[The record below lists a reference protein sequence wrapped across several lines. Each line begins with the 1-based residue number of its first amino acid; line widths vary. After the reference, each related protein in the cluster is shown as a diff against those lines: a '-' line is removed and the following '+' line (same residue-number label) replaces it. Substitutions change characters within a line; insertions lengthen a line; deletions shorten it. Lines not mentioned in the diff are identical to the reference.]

1 MLIQIEF
8 KKSFLLEIFVGVWQ
22 ELRILF
28 NLSDFVEVFSKNFR
42 AIRGTN
48 PLSCLFDD
56 FLNYL
61 VFDNFFDIDRVM
73 SLFENAILA
82 VVFYFHIVQQLQP
95 QIFQFIRVIFEQIE
109 VVSHSGQYLVKLCL

>member
-1 MLIQIEF
+1 MLVQIEF
-8 KKSFLLEIFVGVWQ
+8 KISFLLEIFVGVWQ

-28 NLSDFVEVFSKNFR
+28 NLPDFVEVFSKNFR
-42 AIRGTN
+42 AIWGAN

-61 VFDNFFDIDRVM
+61 VFNNFFDVDRVV
-73 SLFENAILA
+73 SLFEYAILA
-82 VVFYFHIVQQLQP
+82 VVFHFHIVQQLQP

>member
-28 NLSDFVEVFSKNFR
+28 NLPDFVEVFSKNFR

-61 VFDNFFDIDRVM
+61 VLDNFFDIDRVV

-109 VVSHSGQYLVKLCL
+109 VVSYSRQYLVELCL